1 MRKLFVILL
10 VLILSLSY
18 GETKSKKEAL
28 PERYRKW
35 LEEEVVYIIGPRE
48 RDVFLK
54 LENDRDRDLF
64 IEAFWKHRDPTPG
77 TPENEFRTEHYKRIN
92 YVNHFFG
99 RATPKPGWR
108 TDRGRMYIILGEPQ
122 DIQRFEGKTQTYPA
136 EVWFYQ
142 GKTEL
147 GLPSGFNLVFFQEG
161 GTGEYRLYSPTKD
174 GPQALMTS
182 YYGDPIDY
190 LAAYEYLNELE
201 PDLALVSLTLIPG
214 EGSAAYGRPSLSSD
228 LLIQKVETTPQRLLE
243 ERYAQ
248 KFLEYKDIVE
258 VEYSANYIDSD
269 SLIKV
274 AKEPT
279 GVYFVHF
286 SVELDRLSVSEY
298 KNRYS
303 TTLKLNGT
311 VTDGE
316 GKIIHQFEK
325 TISLNLNQDQIKDI
339 SRRPLSIRDMF
350 PLIPGNYKISILVK
364 NEVSKEFTSV
374 ERNLF
379 IPADD
384 KALQMTSLTLGY
396 QLTHRAGEE
405 RLKPFKF
412 GSQQIYFQSNRVF
425 ARTDSL
431 IVAFQLHGLDP
442 SLRKKGEL
450 RFTFFKMGE
459 EYRSVTRTFDQYPEL
474 PNITET
480 FSLADFVPAHY
491 RVQVALVA
499 DSRDVLSESEDFDI
513 THSEAIARPW
523 IHTKQLPP
531 PQDPVYSY
539 LIGSQLFNSGKIPE
553 AEARLEEAFNRQPDS
568 LPYAINL
575 ARLYLSLEKYSKI
588 ESILAPFLEQTEN
601 PSYELLFIMGR
612 TYQKTGKLD
621 IAIEVL
627 DRAVDSYGL
636 NINLLNAIGDCYFQL
651 GKPEEALVVWE
662 RSLEINPDQPQI
674 KKYVEALKEKK

>member
-1 MRKLFVILL
+1 MRKLFIILL
-10 VLILSLSY
+10 TLVLFFSFS
-18 GETKSKKEAL
+18 EAKPKKEEL
-28 PERYRKW
+28 PKRYKEW

-48 RDVFLK
+48 REVFLQ
-54 LENDRDRDLF
+54 LETDRDRDLF
-64 IEAFWKHRDPTPG
+64 IEAFWRHRDPTPG
-77 TPENEFRTEHYKRIN
+77 TPENEFKQEHYRRIN

-99 RATPKPGWR
+99 RTTPKAGWR

-122 DIQRFEGKTQTYPA
+122 DLQRYEGKTQTYPT

-142 GKTEL
+142 GKTSQ
-147 GLPSGFNLVFFQEG
+147 GLPPGFNLVFFQEG
-161 GTGEYRLYSPTKD
+161 GTGEYRLYSPVKD

-182 YYGDPIDY
+182 YYGDPVNY

-201 PDLALVSLTLIPG
+201 PDLAQVSLSLIPG
-214 EGSAAYGRPSLSSD
+214 EGSAIFGRPSLSSD

-258 VEYSANYIDSD
+258 VEYSSNYIDCD

-279 GVYFVHF
+279 GVYFVHY
-286 SVELDRLSVSEY
+286 SVEPEKLSVSEY
-298 KNRYS
+298 QGSYS

-311 VTDGE
+311 VTNTE
-316 GKIIHQFEK
+316 GTIIHQFEN
-325 TISLNLNQDQIKDI
+325 TISLNLDQDQIKDV
-339 SRRPLSIRDMF
+339 SHRPLSLRDMF

-374 ERNLF
+374 ERNIT

-384 KALQMTSLTLGY
+384 DALQMTSLTLGF
-396 QLTHRAGEE
+396 QLAVKPGEE
-405 RLKPFKF
+405 GLRPFKF
-412 GSQQIYFQSNRVF
+412 GTSQVYFQSNRVF
-425 ARTDSL
+425 TKTDNL
-431 IVAFQLHGLDP
+431 ILAFQVHGLDP
-442 SLRKKGEL
+442 SLRTKGEL

-459 EYRSVTRTFDQYPEL
+459 EFRSLTRTFDQYPEL

-480 FSLADFVPAHY
+480 FSLADFMPAHY
-491 RVQVALVA
+491 RVQVSLVA
-499 DSRDVLSESEDFDI
+499 DNQEVLTDSEEFDI

-531 PQDPVYSY
+531 PQDNVYTY
-539 LIGSQLFNSGKIPE
+539 LIGSQLFNSGRIPE
-553 AEARLEEAFNRQPDS
+553 AKVHLEEAFNRQPDS

-575 ARLYLSLEKYSKI
+575 ARLYLSLDEYMKI
-588 ESILAPFLEQTEN
+588 ESVLAPFLERTED

-612 TYQKTGKLD
+612 TYQKLGKLD
-621 IAIEVL
+621 KAIEVF

-636 NINLLNAIGDCYFQL
+636 NINLLNALGDCYFQL

-662 RSLEINPDQPQI
+662 KSLEINPNQPQVQ
-674 KKYVEALKEKK
+674 KNVEALKEKK